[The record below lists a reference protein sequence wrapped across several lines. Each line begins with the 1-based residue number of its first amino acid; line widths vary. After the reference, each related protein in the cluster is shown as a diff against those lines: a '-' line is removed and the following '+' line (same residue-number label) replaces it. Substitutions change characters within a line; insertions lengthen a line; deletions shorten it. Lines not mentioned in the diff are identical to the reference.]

1 MKRFLPA
8 LLLLLPLLTG
18 CDVLP
23 YPRELEST
31 LLVGI
36 LGVDWGDRV
45 TLTAAEVVTEQE
57 APQLLTASG
66 PTLEEGRET
75 LKRAGEEY
83 LSLTHVTQII
93 VGKGSDLRSVL
104 EGILAE
110 REVGQT
116 ATVWLTQKS
125 SAQKLMESV
134 GGGAKRLNS
143 IELNYGLEV
152 PTVLEALVQLEEKG
166 EVNLPVLVQR
176 DGTLELAG
184 TCLWKEEANDAG

>member
-45 TLTAAEVVTEQE
+45 TLTAAEVVTEKE
-57 APQLLTASG
+57 ESKLLTASSS
-66 PTLEEGRET
+66 TMEEGRES

-93 VGKGSDLRSVL
+93 VGEGSDLRSVL
-104 EGILAE
+104 EGILTE

-116 ATVWLTQKS
+116 ATVWLTQES
-125 SAQKLMESV
+125 SAQGMMESV

-143 IELNYGLEV
+143 MELNYGLEV

-166 EVNLPVLVQR
+166 EVTLPVLVQK

-184 TCLWKEEANDAG
+184 TYLWKEGEHEAG